1 MVASHCTVHELK
13 RLLCNRISEQVPSLI
28 LRIINY
34 NFRTPTASEEGGG
47 GSFYKIYMDLG
58 GRMTT
63 GNK

>member
-47 GSFYKIYMDLG
+47 GVFLQDLHG
-58 GRMTT
+58 SGRK
-63 GNK
+63 NDNWE